1 MERPEGLIPVKI
13 TSRYVQSTTV
23 MGRLIRQD
31 LIVTD
36 KNQTVCSDL
45 PPSWMEYIKNAINGF
60 ASAQEY
66 KRNDI
71 PISTGILYSAKI
83 PGVPVAMAD
92 GKQIKQDS
100 DGNFTLSASKEYARR
115 IKQVMKLKDALTY
128 GFQNKPID
136 YPVHVKCVF
145 CINKKNKRIVVSEQV
160 TATLDLLKRLGILKS
175 VTSEVVARTDG
186 SEVQHVLNEPSTQIT
201 IRKMREEE

>member
-1 MERPEGLIPVKI
+1 MEKPEGLIPVKI
-13 TSRYVQSTTV
+13 TSIYVQSPTI
-23 MGRLIRQD
+23 MGKLIRQD

-36 KNQTVCSDL
+36 KNQTVCADL

-83 PGVPVAMAD
+83 PGMPVAMSD
-92 GKQIKQDS
+92 GKQIKKDN

-115 IKQVMKLKDALTY
+115 IRQVMKMKMELTY
-128 GFQNKPID
+128 GFSNKPID

-145 CINKKNKRIVVSEQV
+145 CINKKSKRIVVSEQV
-160 TATLDLLKRLGILKS
+160 TATLDLLKRLGILRS
-175 VTSEVVARTDG
+175 DTSEVVARTDG
-186 SEVQHVLNEPSTQIT
+186 SEVQYILNEPHTQVT